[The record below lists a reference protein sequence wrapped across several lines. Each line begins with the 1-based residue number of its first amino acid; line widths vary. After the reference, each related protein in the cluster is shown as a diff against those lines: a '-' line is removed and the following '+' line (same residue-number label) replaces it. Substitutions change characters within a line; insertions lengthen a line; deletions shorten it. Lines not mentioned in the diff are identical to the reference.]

1 MDRASLIAA
10 MQAVAAEKPRAV
22 AVPKWG
28 TVHVRQL
35 TVAEVDAQ
43 AADTAGDKDDKNR
56 IARGACRVLCD
67 ELGQRLFDPDKPDDV
82 ALLAAQPWALLR
94 TVLQASEGEDN
105 AAAGTAKNA

>member
-56 IARGACRVLCD
+56 IARG
-67 ELGQRLFDPDKPDDV
+67 LFDPDKPDDV